1 MPDPV
6 CRLNCR
12 FEVPMTDPI
21 LTCPSCRTEI
31 KLTES
36 LAAPLKGVQTFDY
49 IDGIWVADPK
59 CAFAVAVALRESLVA
74 GSAEQAFRDGDRT
87 FPSICGT
94 GCTYWAVALCELA
107 STESLFPRLLPVVYL
122 GIRARLAS
130 ASDIARR
137 RSQE

>member
-1 MPDPV
+1 MAKADVALIVSQALP
-6 CRLNCR
+6 
-12 FEVPMTDPI
+12 
-21 LTCPSCRTEI
+21 
-31 KLTES
+31 
-36 LAAPLKGVQTFDY
+36 KGVQTFDY

-74 GSAEQAFRDGDRT
+74 VSAEQAFSEGDRT
-87 FPSICGT
+87 FPPICGT
-94 GCTYWAVALCELA
+94 GCTYLAVALCELG